1 MISLLNGLDDFQ
13 SFDHLFSFDIKQ
25 NFSSFI
31 KSSQVI
37 KDKPE
42 RVNMKFQSFDYKFA
56 LHYIDRSIFNDAI
69 ILIRNFYG
77 YRFQIKY
84 LHDTKNQFIRR
95 KSLHNFNQSKLPKT
109 ILIDDDLEYDLPNK
123 ETDPNTFMADIFG
136 IYRIVYRWFTSIK
149 MVAFDQ
155 S

>member
-1 MISLLNGLDDFQ
+1 MKRFRSMIFTNLNVWVRVYEKEFINKMISLLNGLDDFQ
-13 SFDHLFSFDIKQ
+13 SFDHLLSFDIKQ
-25 NFSSFI
+25 NYNNFI
-31 KSSQVI
+31 KSSFVI

-84 LHDTKNQFIRR
+84 LYDTKNQYIRR
-95 KSLHNFNQSKLPKT
+95 SSLNNFN
-109 ILIDDDLEYDLPNK
+109 
-123 ETDPNTFMADIFG
+123 
-136 IYRIVYRWFTSIK
+136 
-149 MVAFDQ
+149 
-155 S
+155 